1 MRLHPSILLFSFIA
15 LVSCDSNNEIISL
28 IDGETRLSATR
39 LAGSDDYTIVYTNDV
54 PSKLVKHG
62 NAALSEKSKSQLEM
76 ELRVNGVD
84 SLFKHPKSKYLYS
97 YAPGYDL
104 VDVFI
109 VECENDSSIKYYFR
123 QNSHGNWLGP
133 LSTSHWIY

>member
-1 MRLHPSILLFSFIA
+1 MLFCFIVLFS
-15 LVSCDSNNEIISL
+15 CDNNDEIISL
-28 IDGETRLSATR
+28 VDGETRLSATR
-39 LAGSDDYTIVYTNDV
+39 LVGSDDYTIVYTNDA

-62 NAALSEKSKSQLEM
+62 NVTLSEKSKDQLEI

-84 SLFKHPKSKYLYS
+84 SLFKDPQPKYLYS

-104 VDVFI
+104 VDVFL

-123 QNSHGNWLGP
+123 QNSNGSWLGT
-133 LSTSHWIY
+133 LSTSHWVY

>member
-1 MRLHPSILLFSFIA
+1 VLFCLVA

-39 LAGSDDYTIVYTNDV
+39 LVGSHDYTIVYTNDV

-62 NAALSEKSKSQLEM
+62 NVTLSENSKSQLEI

-84 SLFKHPKSKYLYS
+84 SLFKDPQPKYLYS

-104 VDVFI
+104 VDVFL

-123 QNSHGNWLGP
+123 QNSHGNWLGT
-133 LSTSHWIY
+133 LSTSHWVY